1 MSIARS
7 FAARAL
13 AARGLAARGL
23 GGGSRKGSAQSGFA
37 RDEAYVRGGFWR
49 KFERVAM
56 LIPFAPDLIAAYY
69 CAVDRKT
76 PHHVR
81 LVLFAALAYF
91 IMPFD
96 GIPDVMPML
105 GFADDAAV
113 LAGAIRLVASH
124 ITPAHRARA
133 QEAIAKVSRAF
144 AR

>member
-1 MSIARS
+1 MSIVRT

-13 AARGLAARGL
+13 AARGF
-23 GGGSRKGSAQSGFA
+23 GGGNRKGSAQ
-37 RDEAYVRGGFWR
+37 DETYVRGGFWR
-49 KFERVAM
+49 KFERVAV
-56 LIPFAPDLIAAYY
+56 LIPFASDLVAAYY
-69 CAVDRKT
+69 CALDRNT

-91 IMPFD
+91 IMPLD

-113 LAGAIRLVASH
+113 LAGAIKLVAGH
-124 ITPAHRARA
+124 ITPAHRVRA
-133 QEAIAKVSRAF
+133 QEVMAKVSRAF

>member
-1 MSIARS
+1 MSMVRT
-7 FAARAL
+7 FAARA
-13 AARGLAARGL
+13 LAARGL

-37 RDEAYVRGGFWR
+37 QDEAYVRGGFWQ
-49 KFERVAM
+49 KLERVLL

-69 CAVDRKT
+69 CAVDRNT

-91 IMPFD
+91 IMPLD

-113 LAGAIRLVASH
+113 LAGAVRLVSAH
-124 ITPAHRARA
+124 ITPTHRARA
-133 QEAIAKVSRAF
+133 QQTMAKFSGLF